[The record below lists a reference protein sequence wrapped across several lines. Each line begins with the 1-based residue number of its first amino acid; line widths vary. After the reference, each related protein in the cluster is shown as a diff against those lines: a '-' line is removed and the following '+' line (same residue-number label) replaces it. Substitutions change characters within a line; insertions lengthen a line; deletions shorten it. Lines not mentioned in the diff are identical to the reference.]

1 MFMLLRTNP
10 ETGKTTSETYQTR
23 AKAEA
28 LARDF
33 RRLGWLVQIIEQLAL
48 A

>member
-1 MFMLLRTNP
+1 MFTLIRINP

-23 AKAEA
+23 AKVDA

-33 RRLGWLVQIIEQLAL
+33 GRQGWLVQIIEQLAL